1 MNNSKYSIMRKLII
15 AIGIIAAILAI
26 LISFR
31 SQGELRVMG
40 RTLNLNLVTSNISL
54 ENHFHD
60 LFGMI
65 NLSSFDLRNESHSL
79 AINKKKYLQSHLS
92 CQMDY

>member
-1 MNNSKYSIMRKLII
+1 MRKLII

-31 SQGELRVMG
+31 SQGEFRVMG
-40 RTLNLNLVTSNISL
+40 KTLNLNIVASKISL

-60 LFGMI
+60 LLEVI
-65 NLSSFDLRNESHSL
+65 NLSSLDLHNESHSL